1 MSTAV
6 NGWTHPDFP
15 LYWVFDDGSV
25 LSVVGKTPRVLK
37 PGYRG
42 NYLGMSIVD
51 RLGKLRGVYLHR
63 LVAEAWHGMP
73 ASGQEVRHL
82 DGDKLNNRPDN
93 LAWGTRS
100 QNMRDKEAHGTA
112 PQGERHPQSKL
123 TDSDVRRMRKMWDAG
138 ASLPDLEKEF
148 RVSRMTCWRAATGR
162 SWSHLK
168 EI

>member
-6 NGWTHPDFP
+6 DAWTHPDFP
-15 LYWVFDDGSV
+15 LYWVFNDGSI
-25 LSVVGKTPRVLK
+25 LSVANKTPCVLK

-42 NYLGMSIVD
+42 KYLGMRIVD
-51 RLGKLRGVYLHR
+51 RLGKLRGIYLHR

-73 ASGQEVRHL
+73 SAGQEVRHL
-82 DGDKLNNRPDN
+82 DGNKLNNSPSN

-100 QNMRDKEAHGTA
+100 QNMRDKDLHGTS

-123 TDSDVRRMRKMWDAG
+123 TETAVLRMRRMWSAG
-138 ASLPDLEKEF
+138 ASLPELVREF
-148 RVSRMTCWRAATGR
+148 GVSRMTCWRAATGR

-168 EI
+168 EV